1 VNTSII
7 IIFTVSITLSII
19 GGIKGGSDA
28 VPTKFDCT
36 PTAGKPCVNT
46 LLTGVPNYLDPAD
59 VQEKN
64 LANSFLFFFIKTLGS
79 WVLLFVNYIPISLMV
94 SLELVKFWQ
103 AIFMTDEYMMFDEEQ
118 DMPMR
123 AQSSNLNEE
132 LG

>member
-1 VNTSII
+1 M
-7 IIFTVSITLSII
+7 SITLSII
-19 GGIKGGSDA
+19 GGAIGGSAA
-28 VPTKFDCT
+28 VPTEYLCT
-36 PTAGKPCVNT
+36 PTAGKTCANT
-46 LLTGVPNYLDPAD
+46 LLTGVPNYLDPED
-59 VQEKN
+59 VQRQSR
-64 LANSFLFFFIKTLGS
+64 ADPFAFFFIKTLGS

-103 AIFMTDEYMMFDEEQ
+103 ALFMADEYLMFDEEQ

>member
-1 VNTSII
+1 MPTEYEC
-7 IIFTVSITLSII
+7 T
-19 GGIKGGSDA
+19 DA
-28 VPTKFDCT
+28 P
-36 PTAGKPCVNT
+36 GKPCAKT
-46 LLTGVPNYLDPAD
+46 KLEGVPNYLDPED
-59 VQEKN
+59 VQTKN

-118 DMPMR
+118 DMAMR